1 MLLTL
6 LTYIYYGSFIMGLYV
21 WLIKR
26 CGSCWGWFAIG
37 GASSVVINLL
47 AHNYMWGAIMA
58 ILTYVYY
65 KWYNEYKQHKDG
77 D

>member
-1 MLLTL
+1 MLLTI
-6 LTYIYYGSFIMGLYV
+6 LTYVCYVALGIGLYM

-37 GASSVVINLL
+37 GASSVGIHLL
-47 AHNYMWGAIMA
+47 AHDYMWGAIM
-58 ILTYVYY
+58 IVLTYVYY
-65 KWYNEYKQHKDG
+65 KWYNEYKEHKYG